1 MYGHWPY
8 LQVNTDSPPELTDI
22 KNDALAVLHK
32 VEEDK
37 QVRDDYKQF
46 LMLALLY
53 IEGKPDIT
61 GIL

>member
-1 MYGHWPY
+1 MFY
-8 LQVNTDSPPELTDI
+8 DCPPELTDI

-46 LMLALLY
+46 LMLSLLY